1 MGVPVAIIRVE
12 TDLCHDSLQCV
23 GNVVHRAAQHAG
35 AQRFGD
41 DPAHPHA
48 RVQAGPGILEDHR
61 HLGAQRAQ
69 IGMRGEDRRA
79 GEEDVPLV
87 GATQPVQHL
96 EQGRLSRS
104 GLTDDA
110 ETLAAGNG
118 EVDVVQGLDGVGTG
132 AESQVEIP
140 RLDDRGV
147 HGGAHRSSK
156 TIGWPGSTASSRAA
170 RSRRRV

>member
-1 MGVPVAIIRVE
+1 MSATVNTPIIEARNLNLRLG
-12 TDLCHDSLQCV
+12 T
-23 GNVVHRAAQHAG
+23 G
-35 AQRFGD
+35 AN
-41 DPAHPHA
+41 A
-48 RVQAGPGILEDHR
+48 
-61 HLGAQRAQ
+61 
-69 IGMRGEDRRA
+69 
-79 GEEDVPLV
+79 
-87 GATQPVQHL
+87 VQHL

-110 ETLAAGNG
+110 ETLTAGNG

-140 RLDDRGV
+140 RLKDRGV
-147 HGGAHRSSK
+147 HGGAHRSSS